1 MRSPVELPDELVPA
15 LGHGLV
21 NPGTYFNTGRW
32 AQLGF
37 LIELGI
43 KFKELGSAERSEV
56 MGDPWAFRD
65 MAYSITGQ
73 GPATQRHAL
82 LHLFFPQDFEA
93 IVSDDHIGRIIDRF
107 RDHTTGKTDD
117 PARQIQEIRD
127 ALTPRYGKGF
137 DFYDI
142 RLRPLWQDQEDP
154 WPELVGW
161 ARKFTEPGVRRRG
174 AYVQAGG
181 RRPARRRAQ
190 RCPLER
196 RVAGAR
202 DQGGVTNSKNNLTPW
217 QVNDSFKKW
226 IEADP
231 DDARTALVALWDSE
245 EGPGRRVQA
254 FSDRC
259 PSSISSPGQK
269 VALASYLLMGTDP
282 ENLPVYRP
290 DPFKKI
296 YELVGTSM
304 YARTEGERYERRS
317 ASVTLS

>member
-1 MRSPVELPDELVPA
+1 MAELMYLHLLVTVTTTKETKQKLIATVLGFMRTPVELPDELVPA

-43 KFKELGSAERSEV
+43 KFKGLGSAERSEV

-73 GPATQRHAL
+73 GPL
-82 LHLFFPQDFEA
+82 LNDTPCC
-93 IVSDDHIGRIIDRF
+93 ISSSRRISR
-107 RDHTTGKTDD
+107 RSCQTTTSEGSLIAFVITRQGKTDD

-161 ARKFTEPGVRRRG
+161 ARKFTESPAFDEEERTYKLEAVGLLADAPNAVRS
-174 AYVQAGG
+174 
-181 RRPARRRAQ
+181 
-190 RCPLER
+190 ER

-202 DQGGVTNSKNNLTPW
+202 DQGCDE
-217 QVNDSFKKW
+217 QQ
-226 IEADP
+226 E
-231 DDARTALVALWDSE
+231 
-245 EGPGRRVQA
+245 Q
-254 FSDRC
+254 SD
-259 PSSISSPGQK
+259 
-269 VALASYLLMGTDP
+269 ALAGQRLLQEVD
-282 ENLPVYRP
+282 
-290 DPFKKI
+290 
-296 YELVGTSM
+296 
-304 YARTEGERYERRS
+304 RS
-317 ASVTLS
+317 GS